1 MEKTKTINIIKEK
14 RTVPEH
20 VKQRMK
26 EFNKIKKTIKNIL
39 KEGQKTIPEIAE
51 AAELPQDV
59 ITYYLMTLLKYGDI
73 TAGDIDENDEYFYY
87 KLK

>member
-1 MEKTKTINIIKEK
+1 MEKTKTIDIIKEK

-26 EFNKIKKTIKNIL
+26 TFNKIKKTIKNSL

-51 AAELPQDV
+51 ATELPQDV
-59 ITYYLMTLLKYGDI
+59 VTYNLMTLIKYGDI
-73 TAGDIDENDEYFYY
+73 IAGEIDEDDEYFYY

>member
-26 EFNKIKKTIKNIL
+26 EFNKIKKAIKNSL
-39 KEGQKTIPEIAE
+39 KDGQKTIPEIAE
-51 AAELPQDV
+51 ATELPQDV
-59 ITYYLMTLLKYGDI
+59 VTYNLMTLIKYGDI
-73 TAGDIDENDEYFYY
+73 IAGEIDEDDEYFYY

>member
-1 MEKTKTINIIKEK
+1 MEKTKTIDIIKQK

-26 EFNKIKKTIKNIL
+26 SFNKIKKTIKNSL
-39 KEGQKTIPEIAE
+39 KESQKTIPEIAE
-51 AAELPQDV
+51 ATELPQDV
-59 ITYYLMTLLKYGDI
+59 VTYNLMTLIKYGDI
-73 TAGDIDENDEYFYY
+73 IAGEIDEDDEYFYY